1 MATKKQANAKNDE
14 IRCGDCINV
23 DDLHNISFDTGKPI
37 MGRCKKQN
45 NKDVLLSWVEKN
57 CPFAIC
63 KLGIKNKK

>member
-1 MATKKQANAKNDE
+1 MATKRERESINKDIK
-14 IRCGDCINV
+14 CGDCINV

-57 CPFAIC
+57 CPFAVSR
-63 KLGIKNKK
+63 LGLKNKK

>member
-1 MATKKQANAKNDE
+1 MAAKKQIDAKNDE
-14 IRCGDCINV
+14 IRCGDCVNV

-57 CPFAIC
+57 CPFAVSR
-63 KLGIKNKK
+63 LGLKNKK